1 MHDRRSIKPS
11 ILVTGCAGFIGARTA
26 ELFLA
31 DGQSVVGIEDLNDY
45 YDVRLKQHRLQRLES
60 HPAFCLRQINLE
72 SA

>member
-1 MHDRRSIKPS
+1 MHDRPSIKPS

-45 YDVRLKQHRLQRLES
+45 YDVRLKQHGYSDWKVIQR
-60 HPAFCLRQINLE
+60 FVCGR
-72 SA
+72 